1 MMVDQLSFEIPLLPT
16 GRRFPSEPIVRA
28 ADIDGPYRFTA
39 RRTWGPGRTVLLCG
53 LNPSKA
59 DGKQDDPTMLRMIGF
74 AYRWGFGSLVVCNLF
89 PFITS
94 HPKKMRDWLWVVKQ
108 EIDDDPAQ
116 VWPYSKSPL
125 AAFLHNHD
133 IITRLIAEDTTCVA
147 AWGNGAQPD
156 EVDQFIAAVGLLGDT
171 EEYGAIKIPV
181 TWHCIGRTKDGNP
194 THPLARGRH
203 RVPDDAQLEVWRKP

>member
-1 MMVDQLSFEIPLLPT
+1 MVDQLSFEIPLLPT

-74 AYRWGFGSLVVCNLF
+74 AYRWGFGSLVVVNMF
-89 PFITS
+89 PIITP
-94 HPKKMRDWLWVVKQ
+94 HPKKMRHWLNTFSQRSQTVRY
-108 EIDDDPAQ
+108 DGSNA
-116 VWPYSKSPL
+116 L
-125 AAFLHNHD
+125 AYHRNHD
-133 IITRLIAEDTTCVA
+133 VISRLITEDMTCVA

-156 EVDQFIAAVGLLGDT
+156 EVKHFISTVGLLGDT

-203 RVPDDAQLEVWRKP
+203 RIPDDAQLEVWRKP